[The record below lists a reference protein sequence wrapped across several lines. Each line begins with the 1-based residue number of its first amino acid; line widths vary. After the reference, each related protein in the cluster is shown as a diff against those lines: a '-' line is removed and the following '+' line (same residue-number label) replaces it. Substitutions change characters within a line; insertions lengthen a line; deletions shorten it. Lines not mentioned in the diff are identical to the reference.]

1 MPQIIVERLEGSL
14 ADRFRRH
21 KVIIDGQIRGSIRA
35 LEKWSFEVAA
45 GTHTVSFQVDF
56 YHSPPI
62 KVLVVNRTR
71 LVCRSSVAH
80 ALGLSA
86 LFSPGSWIS
95 VHEEDNVQTIETP
108 YPGDLVDMP
117 SPRASTAKSQ

>member
-21 KVIIDGQIRGSIRA
+21 KVIIDGQLRGSIRA

-45 GTHTVSFQVDF
+45 GTHTVSFQIDF
-56 YHSPPI
+56 YHSPPT

-80 ALGLSA
+80 ALGLTA
-86 LFSPGSWIS
+86 VFSPGTWIA
-95 VHEEDNVQTIETP
+95 VHEEDDVHTIETP
-108 YPGDLVDMP
+108 YPGDLVDAP
-117 SPRASTAKSQ
+117 GRQAAA